1 MKAWPAASASWG
13 NRGVCPCAAAAT
25 AAGDWV
31 EVAGGVGP
39 STWASMKH
47 ILWQEAGERATSTA
61 RVLTILAMVPW
72 ALPLGKVWLSLGE
85 AVGSW
90 HRVVGGTGKV
100 LLRPWARQ
108 GVLLSPGV
116 WVVYS

>member
-47 ILWQEAGERATSTA
+47 ILWQEAGERATSSHSQS
-61 RVLTILAMVPW
+61 PDHSSNG
-72 ALPLGKVWLSLGE
+72 PLGPALGKSLAQPRGSGGLLASSCWGHREGAIE
-85 AVGSW
+85 AMGQA
-90 HRVVGGTGKV
+90 GGTALTWG
-100 LLRPWARQ
+100 L
-108 GVLLSPGV
+108 GGI
-116 WVVYS
+116 